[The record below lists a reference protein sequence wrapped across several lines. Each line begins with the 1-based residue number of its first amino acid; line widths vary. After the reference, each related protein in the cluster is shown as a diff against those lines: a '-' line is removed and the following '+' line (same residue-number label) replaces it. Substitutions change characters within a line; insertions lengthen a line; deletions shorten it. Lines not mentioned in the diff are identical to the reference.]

1 MLRQLIPR
9 KRHLLVFLGF
19 LVLVT
24 GTVFITMELAYE
36 KGRVLVPD
44 LVGAPAPVAME
55 RLKEEGL
62 VGRIVGERYHPSLS
76 KGSVVFQD
84 PAPLSR
90 IKQHR
95 SVALTISR
103 GTNELFLPDFA
114 LQKKEAARRT
124 MGAKGLG
131 LGELCQIHS
140 DQVPRGKVISQSPPA
155 GTKLVIGD
163 AVSLLVSLGPQ
174 ERVYLMPDLIEKDV
188 QTVSQALTAVG
199 FKVQLDPPPPS
210 KRESA
215 KILSQEPP
223 SGSPVPFGS
232 KILLGL
238 EKKKPEGKTD
248 WNR

>member
-1 MLRQLIPR
+1 MLRELIPR
-9 KRHLLVFLGF
+9 KRWFPIFLGF
-19 LVLVT
+19 LMLMAA
-24 GTVFITMELAYE
+24 TVFITMELVYE

-62 VGRIVGERYHPSLS
+62 EGRIVGECYHPSLP
-76 KGSVVFQD
+76 KRSVVIQD

-114 LQKKEAARRT
+114 LQKMEAARRT
-124 MGAKGLG
+124 MGTKGLV

-140 DQVPRGKVISQSPPA
+140 HQISRDKVISQSPPS
-155 GTKLVIGD
+155 GTKLIIGD
-163 AVSLLVSLGPQ
+163 AVSLLVSLGPE
-174 ERVYLMPDLIEKDV
+174 ERIYLMPDLIGKDV
-188 QTVSQALTAVG
+188 EKIAKALTDMG

-210 KRESA
+210 RRESA
-215 KILSQEPP
+215 KIASQDPP

-232 KILLGL
+232 KILLRL
-238 EKKKPEGKTD
+238 EKEKPEEKAV
-248 WNR
+248 WNM

>member
-1 MLRQLIPR
+1 MLRRLTPR
-9 KRHLLVFLGF
+9 KRRLLIFLGF

-62 VGRIVGERYHPSLS
+62 EGRIVGERYHPSFP
-76 KGSVVFQD
+76 KGSVVIQD

-124 MGAKGLG
+124 MGTKGLV

-140 DQVPRGKVISQSPPA
+140 NKVARDKVISQSPPA

-163 AVSLLVSLGPQ
+163 AVSLLVSLGPE
-174 ERVYLMPDLIEKDV
+174 ERIYLMPDLIGKDV
-188 QTVSQALTAVG
+188 EKISKALTVMG

-215 KILSQEPP
+215 RIVSQDPP

-238 EKKKPEGKTD
+238 EKEKPEEKAI
-248 WNR
+248 